1 MNINRVIEYNA
12 SMIDI
17 CRTTAANWRIFYDT
31 LIILKIVLLI
41 LLSIFQLQIIDEVL
55 SLFKLEI
62 T

>member
-17 CRTTAANWRIFYDT
+17 CRNTAANWRIFYDT
-31 LIILKIVLLI
+31 LIMLKIFMFIV
-41 LLSIFQLQIIDEVL
+41 LSIFQLQIIDEVL
-55 SLFKLEI
+55 TLFKLEL